1 MTIDDFSP
9 HFAKT
14 LVATPTKQ
22 RLETAATEIAAFFAV
37 TPHEVAFFQ
46 VESSGRSAVFRW
58 PPQAGS
64 TMNISLK
71 SYGSSLVSATAREER
86 GFINNAFVT
95 TPHLHMFEH
104 VLAEPQQRIPVQK
117 IMSAKV
123 SADGV
128 LRGIIQVCRKGKSR
142 DEAGADFTAEDL
154 GQLEQIATI
163 LARFD
168 L

>member
-1 MTIDDFSP
+1 MTIDDFCP
-9 HFAKT
+9 HLAKT
-14 LVATPTKQ
+14 LVGTATKQ
-22 RLETAATEIAAFFAV
+22 RLETAAGEIATFFAV
-37 TPHEVAFFQ
+37 TPHEVAYFQ
-46 VESSGRSAVFRW
+46 VDSSGRSAVFRW

-104 VLAEPQQRIPVQK
+104 VLAEPQQRVPVQK
-117 IMSAKV
+117 IMSTRV
-123 SADGV
+123 SADGT
-128 LRGIIQVCRKGKSR
+128 LRGIIQVCRKGKNR
-142 DEAGADFTAEDL
+142 DESGADFTPENLDH
-154 GQLEQIATI
+154 LEQIAAI

>member
-1 MTIDDFSP
+1 MTIADFSP
-9 HFAKT
+9 HFART
-14 LVATPTKQ
+14 LVATAKKQ

-46 VESSGRSAVFRW
+46 VDSRGRSAVFRW

-64 TMNISLK
+64 TMNIPLK

-117 IMSAKV
+117 IMSARV
-123 SADGV
+123 SVDGV
-128 LRGIIQVCRKGKSR
+128 LRGIIQVCRKGRNR
-142 DEAGADFTAEDL
+142 DEAGADFSNDDL
-154 GQLEQIATI
+154 LHLEQIAEI